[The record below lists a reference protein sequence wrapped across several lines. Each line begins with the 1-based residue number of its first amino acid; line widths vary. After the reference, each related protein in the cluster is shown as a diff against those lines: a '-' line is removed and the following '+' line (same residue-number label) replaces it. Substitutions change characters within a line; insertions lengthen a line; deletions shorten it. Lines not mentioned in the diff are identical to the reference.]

1 MMYRAWMMPGMS
13 GGGVL
18 VSGAVN
24 CGVAAKRL
32 TTEDGQ
38 QQVDEEVGTAAALEE
53 DSEGRQHD
61 GADDLDDVAVGA
73 R

>member
-1 MMYRAWMMPGMS
+1 MMPGMS

-24 CGVAAKRL
+24 CGVAGVAAKRL

-38 QQVDEEVGTAAALEE
+38 QQVDEEVGTAAA
-53 DSEGRQHD
+53 
-61 GADDLDDVAVGA
+61 VGS